1 SCSKKSLKIIQLA
14 QDGHGKYSIDYSI
27 KSNVIENRNTK
38 QVKDINV
45 EINDYLQKQTDS
57 NFQLKNLVKLSPV
70 LYEFLTGK
78 KFDINNDPPSSTS
91 TGAQRTTS
99 KN

>member
-1 SCSKKSLKIIQLA
+1 
-14 QDGHGKYSIDYSI
+14 
-27 KSNVIENRNTK
+27 
-38 QVKDINV
+38 
-45 EINDYLQKQTDS
+45 
-57 NFQLKNLVKLSPV
+57 LKNLVKLSPV

>member
-1 SCSKKSLKIIQLA
+1 MDSLLEELIENNEDELKNEF
-14 QDGHGKYSIDYSI
+14 DYL
-27 KSNVIENRNTK
+27 NRNTK
-38 QVKDINV
+38 QVKDVNV